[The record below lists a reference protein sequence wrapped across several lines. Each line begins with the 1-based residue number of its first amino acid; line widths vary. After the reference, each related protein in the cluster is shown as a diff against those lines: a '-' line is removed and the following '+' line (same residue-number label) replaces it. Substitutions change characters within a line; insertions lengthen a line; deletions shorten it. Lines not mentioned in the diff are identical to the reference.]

1 MNISWNDVPCSG
13 QNGPII
19 GYMIHYTNTT
29 FSDTV
34 NTTQPYYYLAGLKP
48 NTSYTVSIAA
58 YNVAGMGPY
67 GPNEIITTGEKMINV
82 INTYLPL
89 FYTAIL
95 ASKVINFTYTIQF
108 TDIIFMWSQPLI
120 FSCPIKG
127 YELCY
132 GTSSNHC
139 IMTTN
144 TTVLVTNILPNI
156 TYNVYV
162 RAVTDDGVGVSSMLQ
177 VKVQISGR
185 NEWLINE
192 PMDGWARR

>member
-1 MNISWNDVPCSG
+1 MN
-13 QNGPII
+13 
-19 GYMIHYTNTT
+19 TN
-29 FSDTV
+29 
-34 NTTQPYYYLAGLKP
+34 
-48 NTSYTVSIAA
+48 
-58 YNVAGMGPY
+58 
-67 GPNEIITTGEKMINV
+67 
-82 INTYLPL
+82 LPF

-108 TDIIFMWSQPLI
+108 TDIKFMWSQPLI

-132 GTSSNHC
+132 GTSSSHC

-156 TYNVYV
+156 MYNVYV

-185 NEWLINE
+185 NEW
-192 PMDGWARR
+192 